1 MAIGTTVKVG
11 FDGTAVKSGLQK
23 TNGLFRNFAKGITQ
37 GIGQGIAKAGVGLID
52 LVLEKAATGLLDAA
66 DAAGELNDQA
76 AQTGMSV
83 DSLVKLAE
91 AFRLT
96 GVPIEDASKVMSK
109 FANAL
114 HDAAITEGS
123 PARKALNDL
132 GIYLSDLE
140 GMTLEEKFNKVG
152 AATQNFT
159 GDMEA
164 LTAATADLFGMKGVS
179 ILRFFKSY
187 DETMA
192 QAERQTAGYRKQLNG
207 QVGDLDDWG
216 DALARVGSLW
226 KEFNTALVNS
236 FKELFPASGINDLFD
251 SMSDGIASAA
261 VATRDWII
269 GIKNDIQ
276 SQGLIEF
283 IKEKLRDLGRA
294 IGEGISE
301 AIKAAFPGLDLLLP
315 KARTSEGNGPAKEA
329 GLIDRAKVL
338 YEFMKPSLKAPDTT
352 PKPAAAPPM
361 LPLGVDA
368 GKKIDTTN
376 GLLER
381 ILRNPKAS
389 AFG

>member
-76 AQTGMSV
+76 RQTGASIEY
-83 DSLVKLAE
+83 LLQLAE
-91 AFRLT
+91 AFRLS
-96 GVPIEDASKVMSK
+96 GVEAGDASKVLSK
-109 FANAL
+109 FSNAL
-114 HDAAITEGS
+114 YDAREAGS
-123 PARKALNDL
+123 PAQDALNKL
-132 GIYLSDLE
+132 NIYLGDLE
-140 GMTLEEKFNKVG
+140 GMTIEEKFKTVG
-152 AATQNFT
+152 KAAAGLAN
-159 GDMEA
+159 DMEKM
-164 LTAATADLFGMKGVS
+164 TSVTMDLFG
-179 ILRFFKSY
+179 KSGPQLIRLFT
-187 DETMA
+187 DMEGTMD
-192 QAERQTAGYRKQLNG
+192 QAKRQTAGLSKQYAGNASAI
-207 QVGDLDDWG
+207 DEWG
-216 DALARVGSLW
+216 DAIGRVANLW

-236 FKELFPASGINDLFD
+236 FKELFPASGINDLFN
-251 SMSDGIASAA
+251 SISDGISSAA

-283 IKEKLRDLGRA
+283 IKAKLRDLGQA
-294 IGEGISE
+294 IGEGIAN
-301 AIKAAFPGLDLLLP
+301 AIKEAFPGLDLLLP
-315 KARTSEGNGPAKEA
+315 KPKINAVSGKMEEPGFLDKAKGIFNMIA
-329 GLIDRAKVL
+329 PV
-338 YEFMKPSLKAPDTT
+338 LKAPETA

-368 GKKIDTTN
+368 GKKLDTTN
-376 GLLER
+376 DLLNR

-389 AFG
+389 AFS

>member
-37 GIGQGIAKAGVGLID
+37 GIGQGIAKAGIGLLD
-52 LVLEKAATGLLDAA
+52 LVLQKAVMGITDAA

-76 AQTGMSV
+76 AQTGLSV

-152 AATQNFT
+152 QATQNFT
-159 GDMEA
+159 GDMES

-179 ILRFFKSY
+179 ILRFFRDY
-187 DETMA
+187 DATMA
-192 QAERQTAGYRKQLNG
+192 QATRQTAGYRKQLDG
-207 QVGDLDDWG
+207 QVGAIDEWG
-216 DALARVGSLW
+216 DAISRVGNIW
-226 KEFNTALVNS
+226 NEFATAFVNS
-236 FKELFPASGINDLFD
+236 YKELYPASGINSLFD

-283 IKEKLRDLGRA
+283 IKEKLRDLGQA
-294 IGEGISE
+294 IGEGIAT
-301 AIKAAFPGLDLLLP
+301 AIKAAFPGLEMLLP
-315 KARTSEGNGPAKEA
+315 KVKTSVDGGPAKEA
-329 GLIDRAKVL
+329 GLLDRAKVL
-338 YEFMKPSLKAPDTT
+338 YQMMAPTLKAPDTV
-352 PKPAAAPPM
+352 PKPAVAPPM

>member
-52 LVLEKAATGLLDAA
+52 LVLEKAATGLIDAA
-66 DAAGELNDQA
+66 DAAGDLNDQA
-76 AQTGMSV
+76 AQTGTSV

-91 AFRLT
+91 AFRLS
-96 GVPIEDASKVMSK
+96 GVSIEDASRPLSK
-109 FANAL
+109 FAKAL
-114 HDAAITEGS
+114 YDAREAGS
-123 PARKALNDL
+123 PAQESLNKL
-132 GIYLSDLE
+132 GIYMSDLE
-140 GMTLEEKFNKVG
+140 GMTLEEKFKKVG
-152 AATQNFT
+152 QATQNFA
-159 GDMEA
+159 GDMEE
-164 LTAATADLFGMKGVS
+164 LTSITSDLFGMKGVS
-179 ILRFFKSY
+179 ILRFFKNY

-192 QAERQTAGYRKQLNG
+192 QAERQTAGYRKQLDG
-207 QVGDLDDWG
+207 QVGSLDDWG
-216 DALARVGSLW
+216 DALGRVAGLW

-236 FKELFPASGINDLFD
+236 FKELFPASGINDLFN
-251 SMSDGIASAA
+251 SISDGISSAA

-283 IKEKLRDLGRA
+283 IKAKLRDLGQA
-294 IGEGISE
+294 IGEGIAN
-301 AIKAAFPGLDLLLP
+301 AIKEAFPGLDLLLP
-315 KARTSEGNGPAKEA
+315 KPKINAVSGKMEEPGFLDKAKGIFNMIAPA
-329 GLIDRAKVL
+329 
-338 YEFMKPSLKAPDTT
+338 LKAPETA

-368 GKKIDTTN
+368 GKKLDTTN
-376 GLLER
+376 DLLNR

-389 AFG
+389 AFS